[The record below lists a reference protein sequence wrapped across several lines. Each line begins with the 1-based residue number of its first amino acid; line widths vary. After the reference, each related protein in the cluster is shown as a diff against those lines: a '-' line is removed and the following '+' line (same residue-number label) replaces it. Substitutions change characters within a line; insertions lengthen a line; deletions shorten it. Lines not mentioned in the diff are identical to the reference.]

1 MSFSRNIEDPY
12 IQYLSIKFWLRYLF
26 RRISYFL
33 PPSVIKNFF
42 LMLSGLNIGKNVFVG
57 DSVKFIDGYQK
68 NKIYLKD
75 NCVISPCCVLIAT
88 SYPYKSNLR
97 LNSKLIQN
105 KEITIENDVWIGAN
119 STILPGVIIEK
130 NSILGA
136 GSVLTA
142 NIKKNEIWV
151 GNPAKFLKTIE

>member
-68 NKIYLKD
+68 IKINLKD

-97 LNSKLIQN
+97 FNSKLIQN
-105 KEITIENDVWIGAN
+105 KRNHN
-119 STILPGVIIEK
+119 
-130 NSILGA
+130 
-136 GSVLTA
+136 
-142 NIKKNEIWV
+142 
-151 GNPAKFLKTIE
+151 

>member
-1 MSFSRNIEDPY
+1 M
-12 IQYLSIKFWLRYLF
+12 
-26 RRISYFL
+26 
-33 PPSVIKNFF
+33 VI
-42 LMLSGLNIGKNVFVG
+42 
-57 DSVKFIDGYQK
+57 
-68 NKIYLKD
+68 KD